1 MNTEEIT
8 KLDDKYI
15 MHTYGRQ
22 PIALSQGEGCFVSDV
37 EGNKYLDCFAGIAV
51 NALGHCHPNIV
62 ETISKQAGKL
72 MHCSNIY
79 YTQEQVEL
87 AELIIKNS
95 SHDKLFYSNSGAEAN
110 EGAIKLARKFTGK
123 TGIISAINSF
133 HGRTITTL
141 AATGQAQYQKPF
153 EPLTPGFVNVE
164 YNSLEAISE
173 NISDDTAAVLL
184 EPIQGEGGVVVPDK
198 NYLNGVKSLCY
209 ENDIVLILDEV
220 QTGFGRT
227 GEMFGSDL
235 FDVKPD
241 ITSTAKGIAS
251 GFPFGAFLANEEVAD
266 AFKPGDHG
274 STFGGNPLGSA
285 VAKTSIETIISENL
299 IENAKLTGKYLKDNL
314 SKLDY
319 DSIVEVRGEGLLIG
333 IELNKDASELVNLAR
348 EEGFLINCTSGN
360 VIRLAPP
367 LIFDK
372 DLSDKVIGILDKLI
386 KDF

>member
-285 VAKTSIETIISENL
+285 VAKTSIKTIISENL

-333 IELNKDASELVNLAR
+333 IELNKDTSELVNLAR

>member
-285 VAKTSIETIISENL
+285 VAKTSIKTIISENL